1 MSEPSNDPQDTE
13 ETAPAAPAK
22 GAAVLRVLRGA
33 MSMSLRLFLLIVI
46 PLAAGIVGLELY
58 VESAR
63 VVSSENAYV
72 KANKVAVSADLAG
85 RVKDV
90 RVKTHDRVKA
100 GDVLFTLDRRP
111 LEIEAERLEA
121 EINVVEQEIHGF
133 QAAYRVAYSELD
145 MMTRDLEY
153 FNREY
158 KRQQKLSKGGLVS
171 SAKIDESRHSMQ
183 MARQRI
189 RATSEKMSAALS
201 KLGGDPEMAVQ
212 AHPSYQR
219 AVAVRDAALFDL
231 ERTVVR
237 APVSGVVS
245 RVDLQPGEYVE
256 DGRPVFSIVEDK
268 AVWITANLKET
279 ELTNIQLGHQATIR
293 ADAYPNFEFKGR
305 VDSIAPA
312 TGAEFSL
319 LPPQNASGNWVKVV
333 QRIPVRLEIEE
344 SDNSDLLRAGMSVR
358 IEVDTGV
365 EPDLPAFLKT
375 AVTLI
380 RENRDLI
387 PFHGGMISASQ
398 AKSHE

>member
-1 MSEPSNDPQDTE
+1 M
-13 ETAPAAPAK
+13 
-22 GAAVLRVLRGA
+22 
-33 MSMSLRLFLLIVI
+33 
-46 PLAAGIVGLELY
+46 
-58 VESAR
+58 
-63 VVSSENAYV
+63 
-72 KANKVAVSADLAG
+72 
-85 RVKDV
+85 
-90 RVKTHDRVKA
+90 
-100 GDVLFTLDRRP
+100 
-111 LEIEAERLEA
+111 
-121 EINVVEQEIHGF
+121 
-133 QAAYRVAYSELD
+133 
-145 MMTRDLEY
+145 
-153 FNREY
+153 
-158 KRQQKLSKGGLVS
+158 
-171 SAKIDESRHSMQ
+171 
-183 MARQRI
+183 
-189 RATSEKMSAALS
+189 
-201 KLGGDPEMAVQ
+201 
-212 AHPSYQR
+212 
-219 AVAVRDAALFDL
+219 
-231 ERTVVR
+231 
-237 APVSGVVS
+237 S

-380 RENRDLI
+380 RENRFDPVSRWHDLRI
-387 PFHGGMISASQ
+387 ASEIARIGTLYVWERGHVLPIGKLTVDFWAVRDRTQ
-398 AKSHE
+398 SRRIWR